1 MGIKK
6 DVTLES
12 TGGTA
17 GFHFVSA
24 INIDR
29 VTKNAT
35 VTIQSYVSEDTYS
48 AGKQPIAYGSS
59 VSLGA
64 LPAAGEDPF
73 EFAEKA
79 LVAAIPEGVVDAPL
93 MPGMFMLSRYA
104 LAGGEIV

>member
-6 DVTLES
+6 DVILES
-12 TGGTA
+12 TGSTA
-17 GFHFVSA
+17 GFHYVAS

-35 VTIQSYVSEDTYS
+35 AQVQSYVSEDTYK
-48 AGKQPIAYGSS
+48 AGKQPISFGSS

-64 LPAAGEDPF
+64 LPAEGEDPF

-79 LVAAIPEGVVDAPL
+79 LVAPIPEGVVDTPIL
-93 MPGMFMLSRYA
+93 PGMMMLSRYA
-104 LAGGEIV
+104 LSGGEIV